1 MLLVNTI
8 FQLLSLLFTPSFPS
22 SLIQNNTILKLFIH
36 NLLLL
41 SNLYPAQTINT
52 YNTIQNLKKNQPN
65 YLFKFSLYFTFQDSP
80 VIIFTFIPGN
90 NKNLP
95 ERILFSTP
103 FSPTSLVEQRG
114 SHENHSTALAARR
127 LKFADEKPNVL
138 GRGER
143 GSCIPATKAGGS

>member
-41 SNLYPAQTINT
+41 FNLYPAQTINT

-65 YLFKFSLYFTFQDSP
+65 YLFKFSLYYTLS
-80 VIIFTFIPGN
+80 
-90 NKNLP
+90 K
-95 ERILFSTP
+95 
-103 FSPTSLVEQRG
+103 
-114 SHENHSTALAARR
+114 TA
-127 LKFADEKPNVL
+127 P
-138 GRGER
+138 
-143 GSCIPATKAGGS
+143 

>member
-65 YLFKFSLYFTFQDSP
+65 YLFKFSLYYTLS
-80 VIIFTFIPGN
+80 
-90 NKNLP
+90 K
-95 ERILFSTP
+95 
-103 FSPTSLVEQRG
+103 
-114 SHENHSTALAARR
+114 TA
-127 LKFADEKPNVL
+127 P
-138 GRGER
+138 
-143 GSCIPATKAGGS
+143 